1 MNHDERHDLIS
12 DLIEHYEADARKH
25 ADTCHREAG
34 GWSDAHRLGIYASSL
49 TRRIEYLLE
58 DISIS
63 APHLL
68 DELVARM
75 KQKEAA

>member
-1 MNHDERHDLIS
+1 MNERHDMISGLI
-12 DLIEHYEADARKH
+12 DHYETDARKH

-58 DISIS
+58 DISIHS
-63 APHLL
+63 PTLFA
-68 DELVARM
+68 ELVERM
-75 KQKEAA
+75 KLKEAA

>member
-1 MNHDERHDLIS
+1 MKDTDRYDLIT